1 LILNN
6 YHLGRSLLGWQVRN
20 FDDSFL
26 DGRVIG
32 VIVTGLARSGTTAL
46 TMALERSK
54 NFRSL
59 DYSNMPFVLAPRFWR
74 KYYNPSKSAEV
85 SERSHG
91 DGIDIGFNEV
101 EALEE
106 VFFINLLN
114 GNYIKEFYLDS
125 HLIPPA
131 VNSLYR
137 KYIKSIANGKLYLAK
152 NNNFALRGESFL
164 KQNSDIKVVVL
175 FRDPLEQSN
184 SLMEQHKRFIKLQT
198 DDDFVLEYMNFIG
211 HHEFG
216 KGMKPFILGA
226 FNGSSSYSTNSIN
239 FWLEIWLNYYSNILK
254 LDGVLLVCYEDYC
267 RNPNEALDG
276 ISAFIGITL
285 DFQEERPFEL
295 KKSDS
300 SDIDINLALK
310 ASELYSELL
319 RIPSKYS

>member
-1 LILNN
+1 
-6 YHLGRSLLGWQVRN
+6 
-20 FDDSFL
+20 
-26 DGRVIG
+26 
-32 VIVTGLARSGTTAL
+32 
-46 TMALERSK
+46 
-54 NFRSL
+54 
-59 DYSNMPFVLAPRFWR
+59 MPFVLAPRFWR